1 MSKKEGRIV
10 ATGVNPQGVPW
21 KEISFIDEKRQEKT
35 RRSKKKDIQEKSSEN
50 TMIEVKK

>member
-21 KEISFIDEKRQEKT
+21 KEISFVEENRQEKT
-35 RRSKKKDIQEKSSEN
+35 RQSSKKKDIR
-50 TMIEVKK
+50 

>member
-21 KEISFIDEKRQEKT
+21 KEISFVEEKQERT
-35 RRSKKKDIQEKSSEN
+35 RKKLESTI
-50 TMIEVKK
+50 TA